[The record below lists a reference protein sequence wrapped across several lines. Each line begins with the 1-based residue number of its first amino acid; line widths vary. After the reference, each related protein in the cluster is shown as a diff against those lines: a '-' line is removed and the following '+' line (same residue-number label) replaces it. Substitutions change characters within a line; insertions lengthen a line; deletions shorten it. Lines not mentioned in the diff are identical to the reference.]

1 MRTVLKPSPISFH
14 TQSQRNS
21 HVFIHIQ
28 QSFRTSIVHT
38 NNECFEVVGIN
49 ADLTTLAR
57 KSPTTIHVRVRQR
70 IRELIKVGW
79 R

>member
-1 MRTVLKPSPISFH
+1 MRTVKPSPISFH

-57 KSPTTIHVRVRQR
+57 KSPNLITSRVQR
-70 IRELIKVGW
+70 PTRDVIKVI
-79 R
+79 